1 MIARAAVRSK
11 TFIKLVVTHSSLS
24 RHDTYSS
31 STFGTHRT
39 EPPYLRQC
47 WLEQQDCKGL
57 LQVPGQWPFPV
68 GDSSR
73 VMNLN
78 VGEADT
84 TDAIKAA
91 ATARTEKIRIVCET
105 GDVIWV
111 QNDLNETV
119 ERKTVFYTLC
129 WILFFVDRV
138 TRQEELVHM
147 QSIFKHATRSV

>member
-39 EPPYLRQC
+39 KPPYLLQP
-47 WLEQQDCKGL
+47 WFGQQFWKGL
-57 LQVPGQWPFPV
+57 LQLPGQCFPV

-84 TDAIKAA
+84 PDAIKAA

-119 ERKTVFYTLC
+119 ERKTAFHTLC